1 MRKESNKDEKWYDS
15 ETWKKFGEIL
25 YQPNFAE
32 SSDENFVSMI
42 SNLNYSQ
49 STQNIEVF
57 FCIFVIKYLI
67 SLFLFFRSMT
77 NLQMVEDFRTD
88 WYILLIIM

>member
-25 YQPNFAE
+25 YQPNLDAV
-32 SSDENFVSMI
+32 SDDNFVSMI

-49 STQNIEVF
+49 I
-57 FCIFVIKYLI
+57 
-67 SLFLFFRSMT
+67 R
-77 NLQMVEDFRTD
+77 
-88 WYILLIIM
+88 

>member
-25 YQPNFAE
+25 YQPNLDAV
-32 SSDENFVSMI
+32 SDDNFVSMI

-49 STQNIEVF
+49 IRQNISHTV
-57 FCIFVIKYLI
+57 LN
-67 SLFLFFRSMT
+67 FRM
-77 NLQMVEDFRTD
+77 NN
-88 WYILLIIM
+88 LIILSSFLDQ